1 MDIGREI
8 RKAIETGN
16 VILGVDQ
23 TKRAIREGNAKLVVL
38 SENCPD
44 SFLRTQSNTR
54 SIRFEGSNVDL
65 GSACGKPFSVSAL
78 AVLDPGESEI
88 LVS

>member
-8 RKAIETGN
+8 RKAIETGT
-16 VILGVDQ
+16 VRLGVDQ
-23 TKRAIREGNAKLVVL
+23 TKRAVRKGDAKLVVL

-44 SFLRTQSNTR
+44 SFLRTQSKTK
-54 SIRFEGSNVDL
+54 SIQFEGSNIDL

-78 AVLDPGESEI
+78 AILDPGESEI
-88 LVS
+88 LGS